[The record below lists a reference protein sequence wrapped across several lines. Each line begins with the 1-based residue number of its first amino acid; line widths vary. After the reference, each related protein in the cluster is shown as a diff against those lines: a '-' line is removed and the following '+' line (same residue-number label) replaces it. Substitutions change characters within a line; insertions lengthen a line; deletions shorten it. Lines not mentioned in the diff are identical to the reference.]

1 MSIYL
6 SQIINQPVWDAR
18 GQRLG
23 RCTDI
28 LVMERESGAPRVAAV
43 AMAPNQGEQRLIPA
57 ERVAWIKPAVILR
70 NGLGEPYQA
79 TGHELRLRG
88 QVMDRQIVDIE
99 GRQLVRVNDL
109 QLARNDRD
117 ERYYLTGVAVGT
129 AGLLRRLGIESLI
142 ESALRLVGRDLK
154 SRVIPW
160 HQVAPVQPDAPIRLK
175 VTRDK
180 IQQMDPVDLAE
191 IISELDLP
199 SGMALLESLDMESVA
214 DAMQEIGLELQG
226 SVLAAMP
233 SDRAA
238 DVLEEMD
245 PDDAADLLA
254 SLEGEERDAYL
265 ELMEEEESDE
275 VERLLAYPEDTAGG
289 IMTTEFTLLPA
300 GLTAG
305 EALAL
310 LRSSERA
317 REDEIMYYVHIT
329 DEDGRLRGV
338 VSLRDLVMA
347 DPAASVEGLMETHP
361 IAVEPETSQRDVAR
375 LVARYDL
382 LAVPVVDAE
391 GVLQGIVT
399 VDDAIDAVIPTAW
412 KKRLPRFF

>member
-1 MSIYL
+1 
-6 SQIINQPVWDAR
+6 
-18 GQRLG
+18 
-23 RCTDI
+23 
-28 LVMERESGAPRVAAV
+28 
-43 AMAPNQGEQRLIPA
+43 
-57 ERVAWIKPAVILR
+57 
-70 NGLGEPYQA
+70 
-79 TGHELRLRG
+79 
-88 QVMDRQIVDIE
+88 
-99 GRQLVRVNDL
+99 
-109 QLARNDRD
+109 
-117 ERYYLTGVAVGT
+117 
-129 AGLLRRLGIESLI
+129 
-142 ESALRLVGRDLK
+142 
-154 SRVIPW
+154 
-160 HQVAPVQPDAPIRLK
+160 
-175 VTRDK
+175 
-180 IQQMDPVDLAE
+180 
-191 IISELDLP
+191 
-199 SGMALLESLDMESVA
+199 
-214 DAMQEIGLELQG
+214 
-226 SVLAAMP
+226 
-233 SDRAA
+233 
-238 DVLEEMD
+238 
-245 PDDAADLLA
+245 
-254 SLEGEERDAYL
+254 
-265 ELMEEEESDE
+265 MEEEESDE